1 MSHTVSVSLDWRHV
15 DGLQARVERA
25 QLRSDGEV
33 LIELDRQPGLFRTVA
48 RTRLAGWS
56 DVGPPVNKPVVHVEM
71 SRISSGG
78 ARWWA
83 WRLIGPW
90 PSGGDGSYARSD
102 RLYATRAR
110 AEADARTKAD
120 QQDWV
125 VLSVI

>member
-1 MSHTVSVSLDWRHV
+1 MSHTVSVRLDWRHV

-90 PSGGDGSYARSD
+90 LSGGDGAYARSD

-120 QQDWV
+120 QQGWV

>member
-1 MSHTVSVSLDWRHV
+1 MSHAVSVSLDWRHV

-78 ARWWA
+78 VRWWA
-83 WRLIGPW
+83 WQLIGPW
-90 PSGGDGSYARSD
+90 PSGGDGAYARSD

-120 QQDWV
+120 QQGWV

>member
-56 DVGPPVNKPVVHVEM
+56 DVGPPVNKPLVHVEM

-78 ARWWA
+78 VRWWA
-83 WRLIGPW
+83 WQLIGPW

-110 AEADARTKAD
+110 AEADARAKAD
-120 QQDWV
+120 QQGWV

>member
-78 ARWWA
+78 VRWWA
-83 WRLIGPW
+83 WELIGPW
-90 PSGGDGSYARSD
+90 PSGGDGAYARSD

-110 AEADARTKAD
+110 AEVDARTKAD
-120 QQDWV
+120 QQGWV